1 MFKSIGAKIS
11 LAMISTLL
19 ISFIIMQIILQKDSQ
34 QTTDRISRAHL
45 DTLSTSVFQTLRMAM
60 NLGDPVI
67 IEQAIK
73 DAGEIEGIKD
83 IKIYPSK
90 STIELFEMKHFTKSN
105 ESIIN
110 EQFNKPQIQAI
121 EINNSQGHYL
131 RLVRPLIANES
142 CLACHANAKEG
153 DVLGVMD
160 MYNDLKHI
168 DDDLASSAR
177 TYIIIFSVAL
187 LFTVFAVL
195 YILKIVVGNP
205 VLDLLKHAKE
215 LASGDGDL
223 RARINIK
230 STDEIG
236 QACTYINQFIEKI
249 QNTVISTNENS
260 QMVDKQSKLL
270 NANALDLANRT
281 KEGHTKTDESYH
293 LSEQIHTE
301 LQDLAELSN
310 NANKA
315 NTKSFE
321 VLNTMLDSLNQVVDK
336 VRVVAENEDVLSQ
349 KVEVME
355 KQAEEIKKASDMM
368 GEIADKTNLLSL
380 NAGIEA
386 ARAGEFGRGFSVIA
400 EDVRNLAQSSEDFLK
415 NIAIVTKQLVDSINE
430 VSKELKHN
438 AKEINSL
445 NQDAKDLVEG
455 TNEVKVC
462 NENARDLAN
471 ACMRKISSTQETLQS
486 LLDKMQE
493 TVKLSDKNEEISKI
507 LLDVAH
513 ELNVV
518 CQNLENELKHFHV

>member
-34 QTTDRISRAHL
+34 QTTDRISRANL

-60 NLGDPVI
+60 NLGDPAI

-90 STIELFEMKHFTKSN
+90 STIELFEMQKYAKSDEN
-105 ESIIN
+105 IIN
-110 EQFNKPQIQAI
+110 EQFNKPEIKAV
-121 EINNSQGHYL
+121 EINNNQGHYL
-131 RLVRPLIANES
+131 RLIRPLIANES

-168 DDDLASSAR
+168 DDDLANSAK

-236 QACTYINQFIEKI
+236 KACTYINQFIEKF
-249 QNTVISTNENS
+249 
-260 QMVDKQSKLL
+260 K
-270 NANALDLANRT
+270 
-281 KEGHTKTDESYH
+281 
-293 LSEQIHTE
+293 
-301 LQDLAELSN
+301 
-310 NANKA
+310 
-315 NTKSFE
+315 
-321 VLNTMLDSLNQVVDK
+321 
-336 VRVVAENEDVLSQ
+336 
-349 KVEVME
+349 
-355 KQAEEIKKASDMM
+355 
-368 GEIADKTNLLSL
+368 
-380 NAGIEA
+380 
-386 ARAGEFGRGFSVIA
+386 
-400 EDVRNLAQSSEDFLK
+400 
-415 NIAIVTKQLVDSINE
+415 
-430 VSKELKHN
+430 
-438 AKEINSL
+438 
-445 NQDAKDLVEG
+445 
-455 TNEVKVC
+455 
-462 NENARDLAN
+462 
-471 ACMRKISSTQETLQS
+471 MR
-486 LLDKMQE
+486 
-493 TVKLSDKNEEISKI
+493 
-507 LLDVAH
+507 
-513 ELNVV
+513 
-518 CQNLENELKHFHV
+518 